1 MIGQEQESAD
11 CIIRPSLDF
20 FSIFCYMKLKMIKL
34 RFVCK
39 AKEAQLNQQTGLNKM
54 QFTELCK
61 VFDNWI
67 TTIVLDLDS
76 FFGVALSKLQVH
88 N

>member
-1 MIGQEQESAD
+1 
-11 CIIRPSLDF
+11 
-20 FSIFCYMKLKMIKL
+20 MKLKMIKL

-39 AKEAQLNQQTGLNKM
+39 AKEAQFTQKFRLNKM

-61 VFDNWI
+61 AFENWI